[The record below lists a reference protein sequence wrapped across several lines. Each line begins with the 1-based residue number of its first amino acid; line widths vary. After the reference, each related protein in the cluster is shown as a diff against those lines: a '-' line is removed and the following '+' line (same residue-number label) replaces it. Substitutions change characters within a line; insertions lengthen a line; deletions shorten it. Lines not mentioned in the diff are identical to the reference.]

1 MPRHPTTSS
10 VFFETTVGGK
20 GDINSRLVTEI
31 ESNRQLEVQLD
42 GSALVAASQSV
53 KEDDIDFR
61 AIEGTVTLV
70 EGPLQATLVQT
81 VFELL
86 ESKKNMHEIRIIA
99 MPVIV

>member
-1 MPRHPTTSS
+1 MPRHLTTS
-10 VFFETTVGGK
+10 GRGK
-20 GDINSRLVTEI
+20 GDKNSRLVAEI

-53 KEDDIDFR
+53 EEDDIDFR

-70 EGPLQATLVQT
+70 EGPLEATLVQT

-86 ESKKNMHEIRIIA
+86 ENEKIH
-99 MPVIV
+99 V